1 VEGAHPGEEEV
12 VLPVG
17 LLVVVVEVARPELL
31 RMAVVQHRRKNT
43 LL

>member
-1 VEGAHPGEEEV
+1 VEGVHPVEEAV
-12 VLPVG
+12 VPLVR